1 MRTIETLNEAERPVT
16 RRRRGSDGSSLR
28 DRVVIIATVIGVIVF
43 VLVGLPYLK
52 HDLPPEG
59 RRVEI
64 SGDIKPD
71 PDRDMVRAWLH
82 ANCRDPHPREIR
94 WWPARTLDEFYR
106 QQLMSAKE
114 AAEDDPEFFD
124 YVEQLEQDGP
134 ERVCRLKYRAH
145 NEVGAA
151 VAYDQMFTL
160 RAGRVRPIRNDSSG
174 AKTMRRYFPE
184 DGGDP

>member
-106 QQLMSAKE
+106 QQLMAAKE

-124 YVEQLEQDGP
+124 YVEELEHDGP
-134 ERVCRLKYRAH
+134 QRVCRLKYRAR

-174 AKTMRRYFPE
+174 AKAMRRYFPE

>member
-1 MRTIETLNEAERPVT
+1 MRTIETLNEAERPVV

-28 DRVVIIATVIGVIVF
+28 DRVVITATVIGVIAF

-52 HDLPPEG
+52 HDVPPEG
-59 RRVEI
+59 RRV
-64 SGDIKPD
+64 SVTGDIRSD
-71 PDRDMVRAWLH
+71 PDRDAVRNWLH

-106 QQLMSAKE
+106 QQLISAKE
-114 AAEDDPEFFD
+114 AAEDDPEFYD
-124 YVEQLEQDGP
+124 YVEQLEHDGP
-134 ERVCRLKYRAH
+134 ERVCRLKYRAR

-151 VAYDQMFTL
+151 VQFDQMFTL
-160 RAGRVRPIRNDSSG
+160 YNGRVRPIRNDSSG
-174 AKTMRRYFPE
+174 ARAMRKYFPD